1 MRRSSFSLRARLLAV
16 LLSFAVGVGSLAS
29 ARADETV
36 SAVWQVQEIHLP
48 YFGLTT
54 HYSCD
59 GLRDKM
65 REFMTQLGAREDF
78 LVYVAGCTSITGPV
92 RNPSVTMVL
101 ATAAPASDETT
112 QALAS
117 DAKRS
122 ELLARMK
129 SRSKS
134 KAQFGDELFDAV
146 IKRVTLQSKSS
157 VSPGASGDCEL
168 LEQMRRHVLP
178 KIGAKIVSDNV
189 RCTPYQGTVGNPSM
203 EVEVLIPSSP
213 ARAR

>member
-1 MRRSSFSLRARLLAV
+1 MRQLLSAQRATGLVALLACV
-16 LLSFAVGVGSLAS
+16 MGSMAVAP

-36 SAVWQVQEIHLP
+36 RAVWQVQEIHLP

-54 HYSCD
+54 QYSCD
-59 GLRDKM
+59 GLRDKV
-65 REFMTQLGAREDF
+65 RELLTELGAREDF
-78 LVYVAGCTSITGPV
+78 LVRIAGCTSITGPV

-101 ATAAPASDETT
+101 ATATPASDETT
-112 QALAS
+112 RALAD

-134 KAQFGDELFDAV
+134 KAEFSDEPFDAV
-146 IKRVTLQSKSS
+146 VKRVTLRSKSS

-168 LEQMRRHVLP
+168 LEQMRRQVFP
-178 KIGAKIVSDNV
+178 KIGVNVISDNV
-189 RCTPYQGTVGNPSM
+189 RCTPYQGNVGNPSM
-203 EVEVLIPSSP
+203 EVEVLVAVP
-213 ARAR
+213 AKQ